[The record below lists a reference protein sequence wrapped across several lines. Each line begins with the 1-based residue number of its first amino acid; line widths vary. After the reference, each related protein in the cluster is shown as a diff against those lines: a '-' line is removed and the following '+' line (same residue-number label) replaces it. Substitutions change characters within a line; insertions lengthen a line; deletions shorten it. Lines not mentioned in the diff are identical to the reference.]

1 MNFKS
6 IAQLIKVISSCC
18 YEALINIKI
27 VECFQ
32 SAHLQ
37 YKLSV
42 ALYNNSAKRKIKKKT
57 IIIINEVRLRLN
69 E

>member
-1 MNFKS
+1 M
-6 IAQLIKVISSCC
+6 
-18 YEALINIKI
+18 
-27 VECFQ
+27 
-32 SAHLQ
+32 
-37 YKLSV
+37 SV